1 MDRRADQKPL
11 KSQALCHQR
20 GLVAFLVIAYLF
32 VGLGHVAFCTQGA
45 IAATVAS
52 EIGLASSDGSEDG
65 DSKKA
70 HVLAERCPVCAPIVM
85 PAPVSVATP
94 LERPVKIAFV
104 VSRRLLEE
112 HPKLDTPPPK
122 HLT

>member
-1 MDRRADQKPL
+1 MERPVDQKPP
-11 KSQALCHQR
+11 KSLALCLHR
-20 GLVAFLVIAYLF
+20 AWVACLVIAYLF

-85 PAPVSVATP
+85 P
-94 LERPVKIAFV
+94 VKIAFV
-104 VSRRLLEE
+104 APRRLLEE